1 MIRAWRED
9 SPGAVKGRVDD
20 MVYENEHWMR
30 RRRFAAALALL
41 TTGAGIGVAQHDAG
55 RTTLDAVQATAPT
68 PSAVAAIVVSVA
80 ETREERKARLE
91 RETLAQA
98 ERLVRAEIRR
108 GAFPGAALAAGR
120 GAHLELLT
128 GVGNAEWGKYEVD
141 PERTIYDIASLTKVV
156 ATTTAVM
163 LLVEDGRVDVDAPVS
178 RYLPEFSGGA
188 RDRVTIRHLLT
199 HTSGLPAGA
208 GAPGTPSQALRALIR
223 TPLQN
228 APGEKMVYSD
238 VGFVV
243 LYAAA
248 ERVAGQPVDRLLESR
263 VFGPLGMI
271 STGYNPGGEACDRC
285 SPSYRNDDGTPVRGK
300 VHDPTARKLG
310 GVAGNAG
317 LFSTAADL
325 ARFAAMLAEGGT
337 LEGVHVFD
345 EETIRMFTAKQPD
358 AGNRALGWETPK
370 QSGGSSG
377 GQVSRKA
384 FGHTGFTGTSM
395 WIDPERGTW
404 TVLLANRT
412 FDPHASNRIQALRRA
427 VNDRIA
433 EAAELADV
441 NGVLAD

>member
-1 MIRAWRED
+1 
-9 SPGAVKGRVDD
+9 

-30 RRRFAAALALL
+30 QRRWAAIAALVM
-41 TTGAGIGVAQHDAG
+41 TGAGIGVAQRDAG
-55 RTTLDAVQATAPT
+55 RTTLDAVKAVAPV
-68 PSAVAAIVVSVA
+68 PSAAAATVAAVT
-80 ETREERKARLE
+80 ETKEERRARLE
-91 RETLAQA
+91 AEKLAQA
-98 ERLVRAEIRR
+98 ERLVREEIRR

-120 GAHLELLT
+120 GAQLELLT

-156 ATTTAVM
+156 ATTSAVM
-163 LLVEDGRVDVDAPVS
+163 LLVEDGKLALDVPVK
-178 RYLPEFSGGA
+178 RYLPEFSGGSK
-188 RDRVTIRHLLT
+188 DHVTIRHLLA

-228 APGEKMVYSD
+228 APGETMVYSD

-243 LYAAA
+243 LFAAA
-248 ERVAGQPVDRLLESR
+248 ERVAGEPVDELLQRR
-263 VFGPLGMI
+263 VFTPLGMI
-271 STGYNPGGEACDRC
+271 STGYLPGGEACDRC
-285 SPSYRNDDGTPVRGK
+285 SPSYRKDDGTPVRGK

-337 LEGVHVFD
+337 LDNVHVFD
-345 EETIRMFTAKQPD
+345 EQTIRQFTERQAD
-358 AGNRALGWETPK
+358 AGNRALGWETPR
-370 QSGGSSG
+370 QSGGSAG
-377 GQVSRKA
+377 RQVSRKA
-384 FGHTGFTGTSM
+384 FGHTGFTGTSL
-395 WIDPERGTW
+395 WVDPESRTW
-404 TVLLANRT
+404 TVLLTNRT

-427 VNDRIA
+427 VNDRVA

>member
-1 MIRAWRED
+1 
-9 SPGAVKGRVDD
+9 

-30 RRRFAAALALL
+30 GGRWAAALAVIMA
-41 TTGAGIGVAQHDAG
+41 GAGIGVAQRDAG
-55 RTTLDAVQATAPT
+55 RTTLDAVQAVAPS
-68 PSAVAAIVVSVA
+68 PSAVAAIVVTVA
-80 ETREERKARLE
+80 ETRAERTARLE
-91 RETLAQA
+91 REKLAQA
-98 ERLVRAEIRR
+98 KRLVQAEIRR

-120 GAHLELLT
+120 GAQMELLT
-128 GVGNAEWGKYEVD
+128 GIGNAEWGRYEVD

-156 ATTTAVM
+156 ATTSAVM
-163 LLVEDGRVDVDAPVS
+163 LLVEDGTLDLEAPVS
-178 RYLPEFSGGA
+178 RYLPQFSGGSK
-188 RDRVTIRHLLT
+188 DRVRIRHLLT

-208 GAPGTPSQALRALIR
+208 GAPGTPAQALRSLIR
-223 TPLQN
+223 TPLAA

-248 ERVAGQPVDRLLESR
+248 QRAAGEPLDEMLERR
-263 VFGPLGMI
+263 VFKPLGMI
-271 STGYNPGGEACDRC
+271 STGYLPGGEACDRC
-285 SPSYRNDDGTPVRGK
+285 SPSYRRDDGTPVRGK

-325 ARFAAMLAEGGT
+325 ARFAAMLAEGGE
-337 LEGVHVFD
+337 LEGVRIFR
-345 EETIRMFTAKQPD
+345 EETIRAFTARQHD

-384 FGHTGFTGTSM
+384 FGHTGYTGTSM

-441 NGVLAD
+441 NGVLAEE

>member
-1 MIRAWRED
+1 
-9 SPGAVKGRVDD
+9 

-30 RRRFAAALALL
+30 QRRWAAIVALVM
-41 TTGAGIGVAQHDAG
+41 TGAGIGVAQHDAG
-55 RTTLDAVQATAPT
+55 RTTLDAVQALPPMPA
-68 PSAVAAIVVSVA
+68 AVAATVTEAV
-80 ETREERKARLE
+80 ETKEERRARLE
-91 RETLAQA
+91 AEKLAQA
-98 ERLVRAEIRR
+98 ERLVRAEISR

-120 GAHLELLT
+120 GAHMELLT
-128 GVGNAEWGKYEVD
+128 GIGNAEWGKHEVD
-141 PERTIYDIASLTKVV
+141 AERTIYDIASLTKVV
-156 ATTTAVM
+156 ATTSAVM
-163 LLVEDGRVDVDAPVS
+163 LLVEDGKLALDVPVK

-208 GAPGTPSQALRALIR
+208 GAPGTPAQALRALIR
-223 TPLQN
+223 TPLEN

-248 ERVAGQPVDRLLESR
+248 QRVAGEPVDELLQRR
-263 VFGPLGMI
+263 VFKPLGMI
-271 STGYNPGGEACDRC
+271 STGYLPGGEACDRC
-285 SPSYRNDDGTPVRGK
+285 SPSYRKDDGTPVRGK
-300 VHDPTARKLG
+300 VHDPTARRLG

-337 LEGVHVFD
+337 LDNVRIFD
-345 EETIRMFTAKQPD
+345 EQTIRQFTARQD
-358 AGNRALGWETPK
+358 NAGNRALGWETPK
-370 QSGGSSG
+370 QTGGSAG
-377 GQVSRKA
+377 RQVSRKA
-384 FGHTGFTGTSM
+384 FGHTGFTGTSL
-395 WIDPERGTW
+395 WVDPESKTW
-404 TVLLANRT
+404 TVLLTNRT

-427 VNDRIA
+427 VNDRVA

>member
-1 MIRAWRED
+1 
-9 SPGAVKGRVDD
+9 

-30 RRRFAAALALL
+30 RRRWAAALAVI
-41 TTGAGIGVAQHDAG
+41 TAGAGIGVAQHDGG
-55 RTTLDAVQATAPT
+55 RTTLDAVQAVAPS
-68 PSAVAAIVVSVA
+68 PSAVAAIVVTVA
-80 ETREERKARLE
+80 ETKAERTARLE
-91 RETLAQA
+91 REKLAQA
-98 ERLVRAEIRR
+98 KRLVQAEIRR

-120 GAHLELLT
+120 GAQLELLT
-128 GVGNAEWGKYEVD
+128 GIGNAEWGKYEVD

-156 ATTTAVM
+156 ATTSAVM
-163 LLVEDGRVDVDAPVS
+163 LLVEDGKLDLEAPVS

-188 RDRVTIRHLLT
+188 RDRVRIRHLLA

-208 GAPGTPSQALRALIR
+208 GAPGTPAQALRALIR
-223 TPLQN
+223 TPLAA

-248 ERVAGQPVDRLLESR
+248 QKAAGEPLDEMLERR
-263 VFGPLGMI
+263 VFKPLGMI
-271 STGYNPGGEACDRC
+271 STGYLPGGEACDRC
-285 SPSYRNDDGTPVRGK
+285 SPSYRKDDGTPVRGK

-325 ARFAAMLAEGGT
+325 ARFAAMLSAGGK
-337 LEGVHVFD
+337 LEGVRIFR
-345 EETIRMFTAKQPD
+345 EETIRQFTARQQD

-384 FGHTGFTGTSM
+384 FGHTGYTGTSM

-441 NGVLAD
+441 NGVLAEE

>member
-1 MIRAWRED
+1 
-9 SPGAVKGRVDD
+9 
-20 MVYENEHWMR
+20 MVYENEHEQWMR
-30 RRRFAAALALL
+30 RRRLAAILALV

-55 RTTLDAVQATAPT
+55 RTTLDAVQAVAPS
-68 PSAVAAIVVSVA
+68 PSSAAATVAAAVV
-80 ETREERKARLE
+80 ETKEERKARLE
-91 RETLAQA
+91 REKLAQA
-98 ERLVRAEIRR
+98 ERLVQAEIRR

-120 GAHLELLT
+120 GAHMELLT
-128 GVGNAEWGKYEVD
+128 GIGNAEWGKHEVD
-141 PERTIYDIASLTKVV
+141 AERTIYDIASLTKVV
-156 ATTTAVM
+156 ATTSAVM
-163 LLVEDGRVDVDAPVS
+163 LLVQDGKLALDVPVK

-223 TPLQN
+223 TPLEN

-243 LYAAA
+243 LYATAQ
-248 ERVAGQPVDRLLESR
+248 RVAGEPVDQMLERR
-263 VFGPLGMI
+263 VFQPLGMI

-285 SPSYRNDDGTPVRGK
+285 SPSYRKDDGTPVRGK

-325 ARFAAMLAEGGT
+325 ARFAAMLAEGGQ
-337 LEGVHVFD
+337 LDGVRIFD
-345 EETIRMFTAKQPD
+345 EQTIQQFTAKQPN

-370 QSGGSSG
+370 ESGGSAG
-377 GQVSRKA
+377 RQVSRKA
-384 FGHTGFTGTSM
+384 FGHTGFTGTSL
-395 WIDPERGTW
+395 WVDPESKTW
-404 TVLLANRT
+404 TVLLTNRT

-427 VNDRIA
+427 VNDRVA

>member
-1 MIRAWRED
+1 
-9 SPGAVKGRVDD
+9 

-30 RRRFAAALALL
+30 RRRWAAALAVVLA
-41 TTGAGIGVAQHDAG
+41 GAGIGVAQHDAG
-55 RTTLDAVQATAPT
+55 RATLDAVRAVAPS
-68 PSAVAAIVVSVA
+68 PSAVAAVVATVA
-80 ETREERKARLE
+80 ETREDRTARLE
-91 RETLAQA
+91 REKLAQA
-98 ERLVRAEIRR
+98 ERLVQAEIRR

-120 GAHLELLT
+120 GGRLELLT
-128 GVGNAEWGKYEVD
+128 GIGNAEWGKYEVD
-141 PERTIYDIASLTKVV
+141 AERTVYDIASLTKVV
-156 ATTTAVM
+156 ATTSAVM
-163 LLVEDGRVDVDAPVS
+163 LLVEDGKLDLDAPVS

-188 RDRVTIRHLLT
+188 KDRVTIRHLLT

-208 GAPGTPSQALRALIR
+208 ATPGTPAQALRALIR
-223 TPLQN
+223 TPLGS
-228 APGEKMVYSD
+228 APGENMVYSD

-248 ERVAGQPVDRLLESR
+248 EKAAGEPLDELLQRR
-263 VFGPLGMI
+263 VFKPLGMI
-271 STGYNPGGEACDRC
+271 STGYLPGGEACDRC
-285 SPSYRNDDGTPVRGK
+285 SPSYRKGDGTPVRGK

-325 ARFAAMLAEGGT
+325 ARFAAMLAEGGE
-337 LEGVHVFD
+337 LEGVRIFSQ
-345 EETIRMFTAKQPD
+345 ETIRQFTTRQQD

-370 QSGGSSG
+370 QRGGSSG

-441 NGVLAD
+441 NGLLAEE